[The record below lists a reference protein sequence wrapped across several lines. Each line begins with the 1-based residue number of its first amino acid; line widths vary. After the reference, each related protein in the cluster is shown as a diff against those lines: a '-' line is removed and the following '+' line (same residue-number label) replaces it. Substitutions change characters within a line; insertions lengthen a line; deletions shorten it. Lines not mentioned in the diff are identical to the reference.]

1 MSQKSRN
8 IERSRSKGV
17 YRGGA
22 RGQYPPLE
30 FRAITHMNERRALLS
45 IDYMR
50 TPTHFA
56 HNRNFYKSLLKGK
69 LLYVYL
75 NIFWTFVLFSS
86 HRI

>member
-22 RGQYPPLE
+22 RGQFPPPLE
-30 FRAITHMNERRALLS
+30 FRVITHMNERRALLS

-50 TPTHFA
+50 TPTYFA
-56 HNRNFYKSLLKGK
+56 HNRYFYKS
-69 LLYVYL
+69 
-75 NIFWTFVLFSS
+75 
-86 HRI
+86 